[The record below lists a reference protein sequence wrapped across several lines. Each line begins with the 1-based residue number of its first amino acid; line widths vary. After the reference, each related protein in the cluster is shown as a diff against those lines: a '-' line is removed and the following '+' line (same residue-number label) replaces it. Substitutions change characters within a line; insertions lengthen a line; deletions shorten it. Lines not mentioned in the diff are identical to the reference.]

1 MKAAHMKQKI
11 VIPALVG
18 MMMIPGSA
26 VYAAD
31 QKAEV
36 YPVLPAAGIETV
48 VTDCYETKVKENLQL
63 YQWLYDVSTVLKGFF
78 LLYFDISRY
87 IMSVYFLFINFFVT
101 FYQIKYS
108 FFKNPIDKLSKLYYS
123 LNIATITIIVLK
135 GEFTWLL

>member
-48 VTDCYETKVKENLQL
+48 VTDCYETKVK
-63 YQWLYDVSTVLKGFF
+63 
-78 LLYFDISRY
+78 
-87 IMSVYFLFINFFVT
+87 
-101 FYQIKYS
+101 
-108 FFKNPIDKLSKLYYS
+108 
-123 LNIATITIIVLK
+123 
-135 GEFTWLL
+135 

>member
-63 YQWLYDVSTVLKGFF
+63 YLVPHSSGESFPTLVLMEILQSHALKI
-78 LLYFDISRY
+78 LSR
-87 IMSVYFLFINFFVT
+87 
-101 FYQIKYS
+101 
-108 FFKNPIDKLSKLYYS
+108 KLSS
-123 LNIATITIIVLK
+123 
-135 GEFTWLL
+135 

>member
-36 YPVLPAAGIETV
+36 YPVLP
-48 VTDCYETKVKENLQL
+48 LQE
-63 YQWLYDVSTVLKGFF
+63 
-78 LLYFDISRY
+78 
-87 IMSVYFLFINFFVT
+87 
-101 FYQIKYS
+101 
-108 FFKNPIDKLSKLYYS
+108 SKR
-123 LNIATITIIVLK
+123 
-135 GEFTWLL
+135 

>member
-63 YQWLYDVSTVLKGFF
+63 YLVPTGEGEYLNMAFSNTGEEFT
-78 LLYFDISRY
+78 YISR
-87 IMSVYFLFINFFVT
+87 MRTVT
-101 FYQIKYS
+101 GSENCIRIRQSEFSNIK
-108 FFKNPIDKLSKLYYS
+108 K
-123 LNIATITIIVLK
+123 T
-135 GEFTWLL
+135 G

>member
-48 VTDCYETKVKENLQL
+48 VTDCYETKVKEN
-63 YQWLYDVSTVLKGFF
+63 SNEKTG
-78 LLYFDISRY
+78 R
-87 IMSVYFLFINFFVT
+87 LFKESIL
-101 FYQIKYS
+101 S
-108 FFKNPIDKLSKLYYS
+108 FNEDRAEEKQDPSG
-123 LNIATITIIVLK
+123 
-135 GEFTWLL
+135 GELWRDQRGVKPQVR

>member
-36 YPVLPAAGIETV
+36 YPVFAG
-48 VTDCYETKVKENLQL
+48 CRNRN
-63 YQWLYDVSTVLKGFF
+63 SSNR
-78 LLYFDISRY
+78 LL
-87 IMSVYFLFINFFVT
+87 
-101 FYQIKYS
+101 
-108 FFKNPIDKLSKLYYS
+108 
-123 LNIATITIIVLK
+123 
-135 GEFTWLL
+135 

>member
-48 VTDCYETKVKENLQL
+48 VTDVMKR
-63 YQWLYDVSTVLKGFF
+63 S
-78 LLYFDISRY
+78 
-87 IMSVYFLFINFFVT
+87 
-101 FYQIKYS
+101 
-108 FFKNPIDKLSKLYYS
+108 
-123 LNIATITIIVLK
+123 K
-135 GEFTWLL
+135 GESAVISGTDR